1 MFGAG
6 PFFLARRLGASG
18 AGAGGVGGGTISYRS
33 RPTST
38 GMQTIWAG
46 VPRYGLKRPNPALL
60 MHHAKT

>member
-6 PFFLARRLGASG
+6 VFSGEATWGKWGWSGWSGWGHDFVSFKTHQHWNADYLG
-18 AGAGGVGGGTISYRS
+18 
-33 RPTST
+33 
-38 GMQTIWAG
+38 G